1 MEFLVKAAETGAS
14 TAGRSISDVHFSIAG
29 DRGLVLKRLDDLG
42 SGARYLGYRIV
53 DKPNDLRAHVQRIL
67 LYLGLNDEPGVR
79 GSLIDLFIAL
89 GDKGSALK
97 QRMLGFAAPALS
109 RTAVAFMRKNID
121 KGFQPWD
128 NAIASTRTS
137 LLSMGYIGV
146 RQLVLVRQKA
156 GITAGPETRA
166 NPEHPLAQ
174 AQSQLEYGQLEHAVA
189 TLEEALRNDPTDKD
203 VADLLDELYQH
214 LRKQATGHGSPVS
227 TTSEAGA

>member
-14 TAGRSISDVHFSIAG
+14 TAGHSISDVHFSIAG
-29 DRGLVLKRLDDLG
+29 DRGLVLKRLDDPG

-53 DKPNDLRAHVQRIL
+53 DKPTDLRAHVQRIL

-89 GDKGSALK
+89 GDKGAALK
-97 QRMLGFAAPALS
+97 QRMLDFAVPALS
-109 RTAVAFMRKNID
+109 RTAVAFLRKNID

-137 LLSMGYIGV
+137 LLSLGYIGV
-146 RQLVLVRQKA
+146 RQLVLPNQK
-156 GITAGPETRA
+156 PETTVSA
-166 NPEHPLAQ
+166 EHPLAQ
-174 AQSQLEYGQLEHAVA
+174 ANSQLEYGQLENAVA

-214 LRKQATGHGSPVS
+214 LRKQAPGHRSSAPSASG
-227 TTSEAGA
+227 AGA

>member
-1 MEFLVKAAETGAS
+1 MEFLAKAAETGSS

-29 DRGLVLKRLDDLG
+29 DRGLVLKGLADLG

-53 DKPNDLRAHVQRIL
+53 DKPTDLRAHVQRIL

-89 GDKGSALK
+89 GDKGAALK
-97 QRMLGFAAPALS
+97 QRMLDFAVPALS
-109 RTAVAFMRKNID
+109 RTAVAFLRKNID

-146 RQLVLVRQKA
+146 RQLVLPSQK
-156 GITAGPETRA
+156 PETMVRSDTTLSA
-166 NPEHPLAQ
+166 EHPLAQ
-174 AQSQLEYGQLEHAVA
+174 ANSQLEYGQLENAVA

-203 VADLLDELYQH
+203 VASLLDELYQH
-214 LRKQATGHGSPVS
+214 LRKQAPGHGSSAPS
-227 TTSEAGA
+227 TSEAGA